1 MIFVQVTV
9 EATLEHPFFVYS
21 RGWASCSPQ
30 RTYEHYGLRCEQL
43 AVGDVCVSLTNRLPL
58 PSSVSTSSLPL
69 PSAQRP
75 FTHGNGVNP
84 PQSSAQREV
93 SLSGGRQYDIV
104 HQSTT
109 HSSPTQLTQPFARR
123 SSKDTV
129 SQSVVSNG
137 LPSQLDHSQP
147 IAAAPVEH
155 WVEQRTRK
163 RSFSAP
169 DLHENNGES
178 GGQS

>member
-58 PSSVSTSSLPL
+58 SSSMSASSLPL

-75 FTHGNGVNP
+75 FTHGNGVDP
-84 PQSSAQREV
+84 LQSSARREV
-93 SLSGGRQYDIV
+93 SLSGSRQYDI
-104 HQSTT
+104 T
-109 HSSPTQLTQPFARR
+109 HTSPTQLTQPLARR

-137 LPSQLDHSQP
+137 LPPQFDHSQP
-147 IAAAPVEH
+147 IAAAPIGH